1 METQYDV
8 VFSFAGEDRE
18 YVDRV
23 AAVLRE
29 KGVSLFYDKF
39 EEVDLWGKDLAVH
52 FEFVYSRSAKYCIP
66 FISSHYKHKAWTNH
80 EFRNAIAR
88 AVETKEDYILPAK
101 FDDTHMDGLRTT
113 LAYIDLRKYSP
124 EQFAD
129 IIIKKLEGKA
139 DASKIVTEEPDDK
152 VANIYLAQNILLAEF
167 EGIIGATISVTITN
181 LTKEYRY
188 YAEPYFKTS
197 HGLQDKYDTFYLE
210 GRIEQVKFPIKMEWG
225 QQITINYKLK
235 AAGIAEWRR
244 LPTDTT
250 LKAFVRTTIGEV
262 FESNEVKLSD
272 LTSHL

>member
-139 DASKIVTEEPDDK
+139 DASKIVTEKPDDK
-152 VANIYLAQNILLAEF
+152 VANIYLAQNILFSEYG
-167 EGIIGATISVTITN
+167 GIFGAALGVTITN

-188 YAEPYFKTS
+188 YAEPYFKIS
-197 HGLQDKYDTFYLE
+197 HGLQDKFDTFYLT
-210 GRIEQVKFPIKMEWG
+210 GRMEHIKFPIKMEWG
-225 QQITINYKLK
+225 QPVTVNYQLK
-235 AAGIAEWRR
+235 AAGIEEWKR
-244 LPTDTT
+244 LRSDTT
-250 LKAFVRTTIGEV
+250 LKAIVTTTIGEA

-272 LTSHL
+272 VTTYM